1 MSSNKLNWVIVQL
14 KPNMLKKAES
24 NLLRQSFEYYAP
36 QKEYTVR
43 KGNLFKRVKKLLF
56 PGYIFVKINI
66 NNHELINL
74 GSTFGISKVL
84 KSSIGKVAT
93 LPESFIE
100 NLKKIG
106 ETDLNIFQK
115 KDYKQGRFV
124 KCIDG
129 PFTGLV
135 GRIYNIDEIG
145 RLKVLFNFIN
155 KNCVVSLNSE
165 KVIFE

>member
-14 KPNMLKKAES
+14 KPNMLKKAET

-36 QKEYTVR
+36 QKEYTIR
-43 KGNLFKRVKKLLF
+43 TGNLFKRVKKLLF

-74 GSTFGISKVL
+74 RNTLGVSKVL
-84 KSSIGKVAT
+84 KSSIGKAAT

-100 NLKKIG
+100 SLKKIG
-106 ETDLNIFQK
+106 ETNFNIFQK
-115 KDYKQGRFV
+115 KHFKQGRLV
-124 KCIDG
+124 RCIDG

-135 GRIYNIDEIG
+135 GRIYKIDEIG

-155 KNCVVSLNSE
+155 NNCVASMNFK